1 MWDTLLVST
10 DLHLNSCGVVIS
22 DAEVVE
28 VNPKIF
34 ALFLGWGKISTL
46 PDPEDWDK
54 MVADN
59 EDTQSLFEIKVFLQQ
74 GWKVLRENNS

>member
-1 MWDTLLVST
+1 MT
-10 DLHLNSCGVVIS
+10 S
-22 DAEVVE
+22 DAEVAE
-28 VNPKIF
+28 VNPKMFKAHI
-34 ALFLGWGKISTL
+34 LGWGKISNP

-59 EDTQSLFEIKVFLQQ
+59 EDTQSLFEIKVFVQQ